1 MIDDEY
7 HNFIANNLHLR
18 VQIKNEVVLIL
29 TTRIAPLTSWLMTN
43 TTTALQVTYILE
55 YRLKRIIWNQCQIDD
70 ERDLVQPSLAMAT
83 VTATYIK
90 QGRKKE
96 NTEPTSRLMDLT
108 NARVGHNQISNTGR
122 SNKWKLANLR
132 Y

>member
-1 MIDDEY
+1 
-7 HNFIANNLHLR
+7 
-18 VQIKNEVVLIL
+18 
-29 TTRIAPLTSWLMTN
+29 MTL
-43 TTTALQVTYILE
+43 LQVTYILE

-96 NTEPTSRLMDLT
+96 NTEQTSRLMDLT
-108 NARVGHNQISNTGR
+108 NARVGHNQI
-122 SNKWKLANLR
+122 
-132 Y
+132 